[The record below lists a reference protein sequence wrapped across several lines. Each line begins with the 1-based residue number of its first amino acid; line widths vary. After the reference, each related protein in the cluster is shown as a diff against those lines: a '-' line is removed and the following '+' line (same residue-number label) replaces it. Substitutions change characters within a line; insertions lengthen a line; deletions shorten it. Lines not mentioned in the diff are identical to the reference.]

1 MKKFRVYIPVCTYEV
16 YEVYAVSVEAAKELV
31 IGGNGEPVEA
41 DFYEVRLN
49 EIEIELESEE

>member
-1 MKKFRVYIPVCTYEV
+1 MKKFRVYIPVDTYEV
-16 YEVYAVSVEAAKELV
+16 YEIEALSAESAKELV
-31 IGGNGEPVEA
+31 IKGNGEPVQA